1 MEDAEVVKLL
11 QHYRH
16 DLMNH
21 LQIVQGY
28 ISMNKSDKAE
38 QKLKETIVHYNEER
52 KLMHLNIPVFT
63 LWVLQMNIR
72 FDHIKFE
79 YYISTEK
86 KLSHLDNDLKSQCTN
101 ILSAVNKTYGT
112 NRLYEISMEI
122 KDVPNSPIV
131 EISFLIKGENRQ
143 GMELSSLTH
152 DHVRVRQTPSG
163 MLCSFQIDLNT

>member
-28 ISMNKSDKAE
+28 ISMNKTDKAE
-38 QKLKETIVHYNEER
+38 KKLKETIVHYNEER
-52 KLMHLNIPVFT
+52 KLMCLKIPAFT
-63 LWVLQMNIR
+63 LWVMQVNIR

-79 YYISTEK
+79 YRILTEK
-86 KLSHLDNDLKSQCTN
+86 TLSHLDYDLTAQCIN
-101 ILSAVNKTYGT
+101 IISAVNKTYGK
-112 NRLYEISMEI
+112 NGLYEISMEI
-122 KDVPNSPIV
+122 KDAGNPSFV

-143 GMELSSLTH
+143 ETLLGSFLNH
-152 DHVRVRQTPSG
+152 DHVQVKQTPSG
-163 MLCSFQIDLNT
+163 IVCSFQIQ